1 MEVITL
7 ENLSTKQK
15 ILLYTIVAI
24 IILFIVYYV
33 YNKQENQDLTITNEI
48 DSNIEAESSLQE
60 INMIIVHITGAI
72 NKQGIVELK
81 QGSRIADAIEK
92 AGGSL
97 ETADLDKVNL
107 AYVLE
112 DGQKVYI
119 PKIGDEIEVFEY
131 ITEGSG
137 NNVIIDDEDKRD
149 DTQININKASQTELE
164 LLPGIGPSIAL
175 KIIEYREENG
185 KFDNI
190 EDIRNVTGIGD
201 SKYNNIKDK
210 ICVE

>member
-1 MEVITL
+1 M

>member
-1 MEVITL
+1 M

-15 ILLYTIVAI
+15 ILLYTIVVI

-137 NNVIIDDEDKRD
+137 NNVIIDDEDKSD

-164 LLPGIGPSIAL
+164 LLPGIGPSIAF

-185 KFDNI
+185 RFDNI

>member
-1 MEVITL
+1 M

-190 EDIRNVTGIGD
+190 EDIKNVTGIGD